1 MNNTSMPSRRH
12 RKKRPKIFFVCFF
25 LLAFLATI
33 AAALSRFPLKAVS
46 SPPPSPA
53 KKPTSETASVIDSPQ
68 EKTSE
73 PEPKPEPPE
82 PSQPETPPASYD
94 YTKPVPESAAC
105 EDAYFDDSL
114 FIGNSI
120 TDGIAHYGII
130 KNAAVWASNGLMV
143 DEALVKPVVKTSNGR
158 KITIPQALETR
169 QFGKIYIMLGL
180 NELGWN
186 STKSF
191 TEHYGRLIN
200 LLRKTQPNAVIY
212 AQGILP
218 VSAERSANDAVFTND
233 RVALFNQL
241 IASVCAE
248 KQVYY
253 VDAGKGVADQ
263 TGCMPADATPDGI
276 HMNKATYFKWYDYL
290 KTHTITTGD

>member
-73 PEPKPEPPE
+73 PEPKPE